1 MKMSLLENFL
11 GFAAN
16 NKDKII
22 AGTRLAIHGLPWV
35 VGATCVF
42 GGIYG
47 LPAYLGITYPQTLI
61 EKLQKEKHLPEAY
74 KLWWTMTNWEKIDDN
89 KYKSIYAKNH
99 NLTPTEINS
108 LYSSLKIK

>member
-22 AGTRLAIHGLPWV
+22 AGTRLAVHGLPWV

-42 GGIYG
+42 GVIYG
-47 LPAYLGITYPQTLI
+47 LPAYL
-61 EKLQKEKHLPEAY
+61 
-74 KLWWTMTNWEKIDDN
+74 
-89 KYKSIYAKNH
+89 
-99 NLTPTEINS
+99 
-108 LYSSLKIK
+108 